1 MVRSQQGGMVEKRVG
16 PWGRGVKS
24 AKRSDHLSIG
34 RVGDSTHGVEASQD
48 LDDQEKREERRE
60 KREETSTIKIS
71 RGIEGR

>member
-1 MVRSQQGGMVEKRVG
+1 M
-16 PWGRGVKS
+16 KS

-60 KREETSTIKIS
+60 RRQETREKAEDKPHEAA
-71 RGIEGR
+71 RGP